1 MSPPLAPALAL
12 VCNALVWG
20 VSWWP
25 LRALAQQ
32 GLHPLWS
39 TAIVF
44 VFSLTCLLCLRPRAW
59 RGLLRSP
66 MLWALALASGLTNV
80 GFNWAVTQGDV
91 VRAVLLFYLMPVWV
105 MLLAWPML
113 GERPSR
119 ASVLRLAL
127 ALAGLVLVL
136 KTPDSP
142 WPVPEGLS
150 DWLAIVGGFSFAL
163 TNILLRQLK
172 QAAEDERILAMFAG
186 GVIAAT
192 AAAGVGMGL
201 GLMSAP
207 PAPAGSWV
215 LIAVLLSLAFLGG
228 NLALQ
233 YGAAR
238 LSATTTSLI
247 MLTEVLFASASAAF
261 LGASTLTPSILGGG
275 LLIVLAALWAALPT
289 TPSSFPRR
297 RESSALHK
305 DLNS

>member
-1 MSPPLAPALAL
+1 MSHPLAPALAL

-25 LRALAQQ
+25 LRALEQR
-32 GLHPLWS
+32 GLHPLWA

-44 VFSLTCLLCLRPRAW
+44 VFSLICLLCVRPHAW
-59 RGLLRSP
+59 RGLIQTPL
-66 MLWALALASGLTNV
+66 LWALALASGLTNV

-105 MLLAWPML
+105 VLLAWPML

-119 ASVLRLAL
+119 SSLLRLAL
-127 ALAGLVLVL
+127 ALTGLVLVL

-150 DWLAIVGGFSFAL
+150 DWLAVVGGFSFAL

-172 QAAEDERILAMFAG
+172 HTPEDARILAMFVG
-186 GVIAAT
+186 GVMAAT
-192 AAAGVGMGL
+192 TAAGVGMGL

-207 PAPAGSWV
+207 PTPNASWV
-215 LIAVLLSLAFLGG
+215 FIAILLSLAFLGG

-247 MLTEVLFASASAAF
+247 MLTEVLFATASSV
-261 LGASTLTPSILGGG
+261 LMGVSVLTAQILGGG
-275 LLIVLAALWAALPT
+275 LLIVLAALWATLPT
-289 TPSSFPRR
+289 PLS
-297 RESSALHK
+297 K
-305 DLNS
+305 DPNL

>member
-1 MSPPLAPALAL
+1 MSHPLAPALAL

-25 LRALAQQ
+25 LRALEQR
-32 GLHPLWS
+32 GLHPLWA

-44 VFSLTCLLCLRPRAW
+44 VFSLICLLCVRPHAW
-59 RGLLRSP
+59 RGLIQTPL
-66 MLWALALASGLTNV
+66 LWALALASGLTNV

-105 MLLAWPML
+105 VLLAWPML

-119 ASVLRLAL
+119 SSLLRLAL
-127 ALAGLVLVL
+127 ALTGLVLVL

-172 QAAEDERILAMFAG
+172 HTPEDARILAMFVG
-186 GVIAAT
+186 GVMAAT
-192 AAAGVGMGL
+192 TAAGVGMGL

-207 PAPAGSWV
+207 PTPNASWV
-215 LIAVLLSLAFLGG
+215 FIAILLSLAFLGG

-247 MLTEVLFASASAAF
+247 MLTEVLFATASSV
-261 LGASTLTPSILGGG
+261 LMGVSVLTAQILGGG
-275 LLIVLAALWAALPT
+275 LLIVLAALWATLPT
-289 TPSSFPRR
+289 PLS
-297 RESSALHK
+297 K
-305 DLNS
+305 DPNL